1 MSKPLSQLVA
11 YTVMKNRAALPP
23 GTYSIFRGTEWYGNI
38 NTHSSGSPTVY
49 YRYGRSLD
57 TPVTDTTW
65 AIVSSGDLYT
75 HTYIARPN
83 IHPIPLDMNPD
94 FETSNFN
101 TVFATAFGGSWTNLY
116 AWLGAN
122 AHRIKSL
129 TGHGTWRLGD
139 SLNRYV
145 PYNGHMLDLESDAQI
160 HEGMKFTNTGIPLE
174 WFVVNLIENNPVRE
188 TPTALE
194 RIRTRIRGAKRFLY
208 PVERGLVCYQITK
221 QYVGKLHTS
230 ERLAHD
236 QIEAIANAP
245 TLYVANGYAGSYT
258 KC

>member
-75 HTYIARPN
+75 HTYIPRPN
-83 IHPIPLDMNPD
+83 IHPIPLDTNPD

-101 TVFATAFGGSWTNLY
+101 TVFQNAFGGSWTNLY

-122 AHRIKSL
+122 AHRIKGL
-129 TGHGTWRLGD
+129 TGHGTWRFGAD
-139 SLNRYV
+139 TCRYV
-145 PYNGHMLDLESDAQI
+145 PYNGRMLNLETQDEIAHGI
-160 HEGMKFTNTGIPLE
+160 KLTCGGIPLE
-174 WFVVNLIENNPVRE
+174 WIVSNLSVNNPIHIG
-188 TPTALE
+188 PSPIE

-208 PVERGLVCYQITK
+208 PVENGLVCYQITK

-230 ERLAHD
+230 ERLTYEE
-236 QIEAIANAP
+236 IEAITNAP